1 MTCRQFHERLESSD
15 LKFDPASFSAEMLQH
30 ARACASCKALA
41 EKRSALGTGLRQLRD
56 SAPEISASLDAAI
69 LAAFRKQTALPD
81 ASSSSSRL
89 HKRIPPVAVV
99 SCSAALLAA
108 AVIAAL
114 VLPIRRAG
122 PRVVPHATAA
132 AAVISS
138 QLGKPTRSGAAQ
150 RKLKPSRVALRPKLH
165 ERDQVRPRSSEAHSQ
180 LPSGFTSLMYC
191 DQLSCAG
198 SMEIVRVPLSR
209 SMVALTGPT
218 DASETVFADVLVG
231 PDGIA
236 RGIRIAQ

>member
-1 MTCRQFHERLESSD
+1 MTCRQFHERSEHVE
-15 LKFDPASFSAEMLQH
+15 FDPASLSPEMLYH
-30 ARACASCKALA
+30 VSVCANCKALV
-41 EKRSALGTGLRQLRD
+41 EERSELGMELRHVRD
-56 SAPEISASLDAAI
+56 SAPGISASLDAAI

-81 ASSSSSRL
+81 ASSSANRF
-89 HKRIPPVAVV
+89 HRRIPPVAVL

-122 PRVVPHATAA
+122 PRLVPHGTVAPI
-132 AAVISS
+132 ISS
-138 QLGKPTRSGAAQ
+138 ELQKPTRSEPAQ
-150 RKLKPSRVALRPKLH
+150 RGFKPSRVAFRPKLYQ
-165 ERDQVRPRSSEAHSQ
+165 RDHVRPPTSEAHSQ

-198 SMEIVRVPLSR
+198 AMEIVRVPLSR